1 MDDIN
6 SSEQSFTYNKPQ
18 AQEDKEHMAGDLHE
32 DDHHAVAKGLHPDIA
47 KARRGHR
54 EDNFANKIHG
64 GVKDGTLDW
73 KVKMSYAPA
82 SLTTVPVATLISVYV
97 VSFYEKIGA
106 TLGLLAAFQAFARG
120 FDVITDPT
128 MSYITDSC
136 RTKSSGRR
144 RPFLI
149 TGAPVYCV
157 MLICLLA
164 PNPNFDSISVSI
176 WFGVFYIM
184 FFLIATYCNIPY
196 DALAPELTDNEKDR
210 NTLFF
215 TCTIFDAIGGLCAV
229 TLPVMAK
236 RGVRYVRDLWNYKYD
251 SCDIPNWNGTHY
263 SINAT
268 RAVAPWPPG
277 VGKGSQSAAPP
288 SVRYWQGLANNLSAT
303 QNGYVFDTDCT
314 GTATNVGNSSN
325 VLLNEW
331 CDCRVKA
338 DMIYNLDTERY
349 AYFYTGLFFGV
360 WALIALELC
369 AYNVKERCQLAEH
382 GANLGKPPP
391 LLPAM
396 LNTFNNK
403 PFALLLPAF
412 VLDSLGA
419 SIITSLVV
427 FFVRYIVQPEF
438 SNQDTLGCKAIG
450 GSDNWMCNSDSVVA
464 ASVLA
469 MLGGAFLFVPL
480 WLWAANTLGK
490 RNAWL
495 AWSFTNG
502 LTFLCYAPVGKG
514 AITLCIIMSFFN
526 GAPLG
531 GKFLADTVMADVIDY
546 DEFLTKERAEAT
558 YTMFKGFM
566 PKIAAI
572 PASAIPIALLSTFGH
587 KPPIDGILQE
597 QDPPIR
603 NFIRITIIYIPFAMV
618 MGAFILKLKYPLRT
632 SAQLEMV
639 RNGIAVHDVQKKE
652 ALDPCTD
659 TMYLPVDFLEEE
671 METVE
676 IMNHFRG
683 LEVIQAFINDPK
695 KASVDLLKTAKVQL
709 LLASIWFFVFLV
721 ASATTFEFLVS
732 TDPKKQVLQFVP
744 VLCIVF
750 MAVGITAM
758 CGTYLRLRG
767 ARMILTHEPNQHALK
782 KILKQRTDLAK
793 LRKFDDSIRGGCFF
807 AREPEGKLSDIEL
820 SSDGTNLADK
830 SSEMTTKINE
840 KAKEELTTG
849 TDK

>member
-1 MDDIN
+1 MENKKNTD
-6 SSEQSFTYNKPQ
+6 QSFTYNKPQ
-18 AQEDKEHMAGDLHE
+18 AQEDKELMAGSLHE
-32 DDHHAVAKGLHPDIA
+32 DDHHAVAAGLPADIA

-64 GVKDGTLDW
+64 SVKDGKLDW

-97 VSFYEKIGA
+97 VSFYEKVGA

-149 TGAPVYCV
+149 TGAPVYCI

-164 PNPNFDSISVSI
+164 PNPNFDSFGVSV

-184 FFLIATYCNIPY
+184 FFLTATYCNIPY
-196 DALAPELTDNEKDR
+196 DALAPELTDNESDR
-210 NTLFF
+210 NSLFF
-215 TCTIFDAIGGLCAV
+215 TCTIFDAVGGLAAV

-236 RGVRYVRDLWNYKYD
+236 QAVGLVRAKWNYKYL
-251 SCDIPNWNGTHY
+251 SCDNPVFNGTNY
-263 SINAT
+263 AINALG
-268 RAVAPWPPG
+268 AVAPWPPG
-277 VGKGSQSAAPP
+277 IGKGGSKAPP
-288 SVRYWQGLANNLSAT
+288 SVAGWSGIANNLSAT
-303 QNGYVFDTDCT
+303 DNGYNFANDCSGSGSFVN
-314 GTATNVGNSSN
+314 GTAFLSS
-325 VLLNEW
+325 W
-331 CDCRVKA
+331 CECRVKA
-338 DMIYNLDTERY
+338 DLVYNLDTERY

-360 WALIALELC
+360 WALVALELC
-369 AYNVKERCQLAEH
+369 AMNVKERCQLAEH

-391 LLPAM
+391 LMPAM

-403 PFALLLPAF
+403 PFTLLLPAF
-412 VLDSLGA
+412 VLDNLGT

-438 SNQDTLGCKAIG
+438 SNEQWGCKPVG
-450 GSDNWMCNSDSVVA
+450 GSLDWRCNSDSVVA

-469 MLGGAFLFVPL
+469 MLGGAFLFVPA
-480 WLWAANTLGK
+480 WLYAANKLGK

-495 AWSFTNG
+495 LWSFTNG

-514 AITLCIIMSFFN
+514 QVMLCIFMSFFN
-526 GAPLG
+526 GAPIG

-587 KPPIDGILQE
+587 KPPKDGVLQP
-597 QDPPIR
+597 QDQAIR
-603 NFIRITIIYIPFAMV
+603 DFIQITIIYIPFIMV
-618 MGAFILKLKYPLRT
+618 MGAFVLKLKYPLRT
-632 SAQLEMV
+632 SFQLEQV
-639 RNGIAVHDVQKKE
+639 RNGIAVHDVQK
-652 ALDPCTD
+652 AASMDPCTGI
-659 TMYLPVDFLEEE
+659 MYLPVDFLDEEL
-671 METVE
+671 ETVE

-683 LEVIQAFINDPK
+683 LDVIKDFIKDSK
-695 KASVDLLKTAKVQL
+695 KASSTLLKKAKMQL
-709 LLASIWFFVFLV
+709 LLASIWFFIFLV
-721 ASATTFEFLVS
+721 ASASTFEYLVS
-732 TDPKKQVLQFVP
+732 TDPAKMASQFVP

-750 MAVGITAM
+750 MAIGVTAM
-758 CGTYLRLRG
+758 CGAYLRLRG
-767 ARMILTHEPNQHALK
+767 ARMIIEHEPNQDALK
-782 KILKQRTDLAK
+782 KMLKQRTDLAA
-793 LRKFDDSIRGGCFF
+793 LRDFDDSIRSGCFF
-807 AREPEGKLSDIEL
+807 AKEPESKLSDLEL
-820 SSDGTNLADK
+820 KGDDNGTNFK
-830 SSEMTTKINE
+830 SSETEMTTKIDENAETE
-840 KAKEELTTG
+840 KTTVIM
-849 TDK
+849 